1 VCVLY
6 AYAYVTTP
14 SILLHT
20 NPLSC
25 SKRKERRRRRR
36 SSAGSAGPPKISKH
50 AIGVEFSHP
59 SQCIPL
65 TMDEIKELDAKLTK
79 TPCQKQP

>member
-25 SKRKERRRRRR
+25 SKRKERRRRR